1 MADASLPPG
10 PGRLK
15 VFRFASAP
23 FEFLDECAARYGDW
37 FTVRAPG
44 IAPFVFTSDPD
55 AIRDLFAGDP
65 EELRA
70 GEANAPLG
78 AFMGP
83 SSLIL
88 LDGAAHLHERRLLL
102 PPFHGERM
110 QAYGALMRDLTDR
123 AIDTWQPGQSVK
135 LHAAL
140 RTITFEVILSAV
152 FGVEE
157 GPARQRLR
165 TAFEKLFALF
175 GSPLASLLGLPL
187 LQVEGGGLLPWG
199 RVVRLKRE
207 IAAVLDE
214 EIARRRGA
222 GTTGRSDIL
231 SMLLEARDESG
242 QPMPD
247 SALHDEMLTLMLAG
261 HETTAAS
268 LAWAF
273 FWLATDAEPLLRL
286 RQEIGAQ
293 HDDPRALAQ
302 LPYLDAVVKETQRL
316 APVVPNVGRK
326 LRSPFRAGGR
336 LLPAGVLA
344 APCIYLAHRRADAW
358 SEPTRFDPERFLG
371 TRINPTSFFPFGGG
385 TRRCIG
391 AAFATYETKV
401 VLARILGR
409 TSFALRPGYRANVV
423 RSSIAMAPSE
433 GLPIVVQARC

>member
-1 MADASLPPG
+1 MADTSLPPG
-10 PGRLK
+10 PGRLR
-15 VFRFASAP
+15 VFRFATAP
-23 FEFLDECAARYGDW
+23 FDFLDECAARYGDW

-44 IAPFVFTSDPD
+44 IAPFVFTSDPR

-102 PPFHGERM
+102 PTFHGERM
-110 QAYGALMRDLTDR
+110 QAYGELMRDLTDR
-123 AIDTWQPGQSVK
+123 FVDGWRAGQGVE
-135 LHAAL
+135 LHTVL

-165 TAFEKLFALF
+165 AAFAKLFALF
-175 GSPLASLLGLPL
+175 GSPLASLLGLPVF
-187 LQVEGGGLLPWG
+187 QIEGGGLFPWG
-199 RVVRLKRE
+199 RVVRLKGD
-207 IAAVLDE
+207 IAAVLDGE
-214 EIARRRGA
+214 MARRRRE
-222 GTTGRSDIL
+222 GTEGRGDTL
-231 SMLLEARDESG
+231 SLLLEARDENG
-242 QPMPD
+242 APMSD
-247 SALHDEMLTLMLAG
+247 AAIRDEMLTLMLAG

-273 FWLATDAEPLLRL
+273 YWLANDTASLSRL
-286 RQEIGAQ
+286 HQEIGER
-293 HDDPRALAQ
+293 HGEPRALAQ
-302 LPYLDAVVKETQRL
+302 LPFLDAVVKETQRL

-336 LLPAGVLA
+336 DLPAGVLA
-344 APCIYLAHRRADAW
+344 APCIYLAHRRADVW
-358 SEPTRFDPERFLG
+358 SEPARFDPSRFLG
-371 TRINPTSFFPFGGG
+371 ARVDPATFFPFGGG

-409 TSFALRPGYRANVV
+409 ADLELRPGYRAKVV

-433 GLPIVVQARC
+433 GLPVVVRVIR